1 LQIIITLQGS
11 TKLDHTIF
19 HFNKRLVN
27 KFIKL
32 WLYTFL
38 TFFSLIILGVVS
50 VSAQTNDEGLVGSS
64 GDQNQEEVVTF
75 SAAFFQRYQPNT
87 ALDMVRQVP
96 GFQLDDGIRLRGFS
110 RAAGNILIN
119 SRRPSAKQDAVSA
132 ILARI
137 PASNVERIDL
147 IRGQSSGIDLQGQS
161 VIANIIMQD
170 DAAAAIR
177 WQTSIRRNFNN
188 HKIGP
193 DIGISFSDRWKNID
207 YNAGFS
213 VKLNPRSYKGP
224 ENVFDSTGN
233 LTEQRNEDF
242 YRDSKNGAINLNASA
257 SLGQTLV
264 RLNTKLAYAEQI
276 ALTTS
281 LEETL
286 TLAAI
291 ARDEFFGQ
299 DQSATDFEI
308 GIDAE
313 RDLSRYLSG
322 KAIFLFYDKTNNNDT
337 DQRVVNAVSEETLFF
352 RQGDTR
358 TDTMESIGRLE
369 FDWSGWLSHA
379 VQGNFEL
386 AYNSVQGALVQTE
399 DTGTGPVLVDI
410 PGANT
415 RVEEIRGDVLL
426 QDTWSRG
433 KLVVNYGLGLERST
447 ITSKGEDEQQ
457 RRFFFIKPQGQ
468 LTYSHNQNQQLRLRI
483 AREVAQLNFNDFIS
497 TSEFEDDDLALGNTE
512 LTPEKTWAAELSHE
526 RRFGELGV
534 VTLTAFY
541 HWITDLQDLLPL
553 TDEFEV
559 PGNIGDA
566 NRWGF
571 EMESTIPL
579 EWLRLTGAKL
589 DVKARWQSSSV
600 TDPVTG
606 NNRVLSGKAGFGAMT
621 AVPFRDESDE
631 YEYVFD
637 IAYRQDFNTVR
648 MAWGWDIAQRDR
660 RILFKVNE
668 LDIVDEGE
676 LEFNAFIETTRLG
689 QIKAR
694 FEAQNIFN
702 LAETRD
708 RTIFIG
714 TRNSSLSGVDRRE
727 IRYRTKGFRLF
738 LILSGTF

>member
-1 LQIIITLQGS
+1 
-11 TKLDHTIF
+11 LDYTIF
-19 HFNKRLVN
+19 HVYRRLVN
-27 KFIKL
+27 KLSKN
-32 WLYTFL
+32 WLYAC
-38 TFFSLIILGVVS
+38 LIFISFIVSGAVS
-50 VSAQTNDEGLVGSS
+50 VSAQSNNEDLVSSS
-64 GDQNQEEVVTF
+64 GVQNEEELVTF

-87 ALDMVRQVP
+87 ALDMVLQVP
-96 GFQLDDGIRLRGFS
+96 GFQLDDGSRLRGFS
-110 RAAGNILIN
+110 SAAGNILIN

-147 IRGQSSGIDLQGQS
+147 IRGQTSGIDLQGQS
-161 VIANIIMQD
+161 VIANIIMHD

-188 HKIGP
+188 HKFGP
-193 DIGISFSDRWKNID
+193 DIGVSLSDRLKNIE
-207 YNAGFS
+207 YNVGFS

-224 ENVFDSTGN
+224 ENVFDSADN
-233 LTEQRNEDF
+233 RTEQRNENF
-242 YRDSKNGAINLNASA
+242 YRDSKNGAVNLNAST

-264 RLNTKLAYAEQI
+264 RLNTKLAYAEQV

-281 LEETL
+281 LQEPLVL
-286 TLAAI
+286 TTT
-291 ARDEFFGQ
+291 ARDEYFGQ

-322 KAIFLFYDKTNNNDT
+322 KAIFLFYDKTNLNDT
-337 DQRVVNAVSEETLFF
+337 DQRVVDSASEETLFF
-352 RQGDTR
+352 RQGNTR
-358 TDTMESIGRLE
+358 TDTRESIGRLE
-369 FDWSGWLSHA
+369 FDWTGWLDHA

-386 AYNSVQGALVQTE
+386 AYNSVEGTLVQTE
-399 DTGTGPVLVDI
+399 DTGAGPVLVDV

-415 RVEEIRGDVLL
+415 LVEEIRGDALF

-457 RRFFFIKPQGQ
+457 RKFFFIKPQGQ
-468 LTYSHNQNQQLRLRI
+468 LTYSHNQRQQLRLRV

-497 TSEFEDDDLALGNTE
+497 TSVFEDNDLALGNTE
-512 LTPEKTWAAELSHE
+512 LTPEKTWVAEISHE

-541 HWITDLQDLLPL
+541 NWITDLQDLLPL

-559 PGNIGDA
+559 QGNIGNA

-579 EWLRLTGAKL
+579 EYFRLTGAKL
-589 DVKARWQSSSV
+589 DVKARWQGSSV
-600 TDPVTG
+600 IDPVTG
-606 NNRVLSGKAGFGAMT
+606 DSRVLSGKAGFGAMT
-621 AVPFRDESDE
+621 AVPFRDANDE
-631 YEYVFD
+631 YKYVFD
-637 IAYRQDFNTVR
+637 IAYRQDFNTAR
-648 MAWGWDIAQRDR
+648 IAWGWDIAKRDR

-668 LDIVDEGE
+668 LDIVDESE
-676 LEFNAFIETTRLG
+676 FEFNAFIETTRWG
-689 QIKAR
+689 EIKAR

-708 RTIFIG
+708 RTIFGG
-714 TRNSSLSGVDRRE
+714 TRNSSLVGVDRRE
-727 IRYRTKGFRLF
+727 VRYRTKGFRLF